1 MNRSDLSEDDHNTS
15 TNSTRGGNGADEV
28 EEADYNSKYVP
39 PKNVPIVEIWNKD
52 SDDPSLNKYK
62 QQLIGSAINIIIGMR
77 VFICPS
83 QFNLTYLYLL
93 FIDRFNL

>member
-62 QQLIGSAINIIIGMR
+62 QQLIGSAINIIIGR
-77 VFICPS
+77 
-83 QFNLTYLYLL
+83 LLL
-93 FIDRFNL
+93 FLPLSTTV